1 MIRVLIADDMKEY
14 RDHFRMLLE
23 NERDIEVIGTASGE
37 EEVISLAQ
45 ELNPDII
52 LMDIQMDSDNS
63 GIKAMKE
70 ILAVN
75 PDIKIIML
83 TIHSERDNVINSYE
97 AGAVDFVEKTASV
110 TELLNT
116 VRGCTDENNRP
127 NKINH
132 MIVEEFVKLKKE
144 RDSVIY
150 IISMLSRLSRTE
162 VEILKAVSEGK
173 KYREIAQERFVE
185 EVTIRAMAS
194 KICSKMEMRPLKEI
208 VRTIERLGLSDL
220 FNEMTKKEGR
230 KFE

>member
-1 MIRVLIADDMKEY
+1 MIRILIADDMKEY

-23 NERDIEVIGTASGE
+23 NERDIEVIGTAGGE
-37 EEVISLAQ
+37 KEAVDLARK
-45 ELNPDII
+45 LVPDVI

-63 GIKAMKE
+63 GINAMKE
-70 ILAVN
+70 ILKEN
-75 PDIKIIML
+75 PDIKVIML

-116 VRGCTDENNRP
+116 IRGCADESNRP

-162 VEILKAVSEGK
+162 IEILKAVSEGK

-185 EVTIRAMAS
+185 EVTVRAMAS
-194 KICSKMEMRPLKEI
+194 KICTKMEIRPLKEI
-208 VRTIERLGLSDL
+208 VRTIERLGLLDV
-220 FNEMTKKEGR
+220 FNEMTKPR
-230 KFE
+230 S